1 MKMVK
6 TQPCEI
12 KSNKEQKHRD
22 TKMPNKKEV
31 MDEIGKIASKFDDV
45 RAAYVFGS
53 YVHNDDFNDIDVALL
68 ISKELDPYTRFKFEM
83 QVAREL
89 ERRIKPRSEFDVK
102 ILNHAPI
109 EFQYEVLKGGKAVF
123 LRDRTKNVEYESET
137 ISNYLDFQ
145 TTAEYLNKKF
155 LARV

>member
-1 MKMVK
+1 
-6 TQPCEI
+6 
-12 KSNKEQKHRD
+12 
-22 TKMPNKKEV
+22 MPDKKEV

-45 RAAYVFGS
+45 SAAYVFGS
-53 YVHNDDFNDIDVALL
+53 YTHNDDFNDIDVALL
-68 ISKELDPYTRFKFEM
+68 ISKELNPYTSFKFEM

-89 ERRIKPRSEFDVK
+89 ERQIKPRFEFDVK

-109 EFQYEVLKGGKAVF
+109 EFQYEVLKNGKAVF
-123 LRDRTKNVEYESET
+123 LRDRTENVEYESEA

-145 TTAEYLNKKF
+145 TTNEYLNKKF

>member
-1 MKMVK
+1 
-6 TQPCEI
+6 
-12 KSNKEQKHRD
+12 
-22 TKMPNKKEV
+22 MPDKKEV
-31 MDEIGKIASKFDDV
+31 MDEIGKIVSGFDYV
-45 RAAYVFGS
+45 SVAYVFGS

-68 ISKELDPYTRFKFEM
+68 ISKELNPYTRFKFEM

-89 ERRIKPRSEFDVK
+89 ERRIKPRFEFDVK
-102 ILNHAPI
+102 VLNHSPI
-109 EFQYEVLKGGKAVF
+109 EFQYEVLKGGKVVF
-123 LRDRTKNVEYESET
+123 LRDRTENVEYESKT

>member
-1 MKMVK
+1 
-6 TQPCEI
+6 
-12 KSNKEQKHRD
+12 
-22 TKMPNKKEV
+22 MPDKKEV
-31 MDEIGKIASKFDDV
+31 MDEIGKIVSEVDYV
-45 RAAYVFGS
+45 SAAYVFGS

-68 ISKELDPYTRFKFEM
+68 ISREPDPYKRFKFEM
-83 QVAREL
+83 MVAREL
-89 ERRIKPRSEFDVK
+89 ERQIKPRFEFDVK

-109 EFQYEVLKGGKAVF
+109 EFQYEVIKKGKAVF
-123 LRDRTKNVEYESET
+123 LRDRTENVEYESEA

>member
-1 MKMVK
+1 
-6 TQPCEI
+6 
-12 KSNKEQKHRD
+12 
-22 TKMPNKKEV
+22 
-31 MDEIGKIASKFDDV
+31 GFDYV
-45 RAAYVFGS
+45 SAAYVFGS

-68 ISKELDPYTRFKFEM
+68 ISKELNPYTRFKFEM
-83 QVAREL
+83 RVAREL
-89 ERRIKPRSEFDVK
+89 ERRIKPRFEFDVK

-109 EFQYEVLKGGKAVF
+109 EFQYEVLKKGKAVF
-123 LRDRTKNVEYESET
+123 LRDRTENVEYESEV

>member
-1 MKMVK
+1 
-6 TQPCEI
+6 
-12 KSNKEQKHRD
+12 
-22 TKMPNKKEV
+22 MPDKQEV
-31 MDEIGKIASKFDDV
+31 MNEIGKIVSGFDYV
-45 RAAYVFGS
+45 STAYVFGS
-53 YVHNDDFNDIDVALL
+53 YVHNDDFNDIDIALL

-83 QVAREL
+83 RVAREL
-89 ERRIKPRSEFDVK
+89 ERQIKPRFEFDVK

-109 EFQYEVLKGGKAVF
+109 EFQYEVLKKGKAVF
-123 LRDRTKNVEYESET
+123 LRDRTENVEYESEA

>member
-1 MKMVK
+1 M
-6 TQPCEI
+6 
-12 KSNKEQKHRD
+12 SD
-22 TKMPNKKEV
+22 KKEV
-31 MDEIGKIASKFDDV
+31 MDEIGKIVSGFDYV
-45 RAAYVFGS
+45 SVAYVFGS

-68 ISKELDPYTRFKFEM
+68 ISKELNPYTKFKFEM
-83 QVAREL
+83 QVARAL
-89 ERRIKPRSEFDVK
+89 ERRIKPRFEFDVK
-102 ILNHAPI
+102 VLNHSPI

-123 LRDRTKNVEYESET
+123 LRDRTENVEYESEA